1 MKLRLAANS
10 IRLRLKKLEVEQ
22 LACGG
27 RVEERVCFTGRQDAF
42 HYVLESSC
50 GVDRIQARFQPN
62 GIVVEVPAAHVARIG
77 PPPSRSASRDF
88 QIAGDSDKLH
98 ILIEKDFACLNGRR
112 RSRTSIPFLESPGRH
127 KMLTHE

>member
-10 IRLRLKKLEVEQ
+10 IRLRLKRLEVEQ

-50 GVDRIQARFQPN
+50 AVDRIQARFQPS
-62 GIVVEVPAAHVARIG
+62 GIVVEVPAAHVAHWATCEQVGIEG
-77 PPPSRSASRDF
+77 F
-88 QIAGDSDKLH
+88 QIAGDTDKLH
-98 ILIEKDFACLNGRR
+98 ILMETDFACLNG
-112 RSRTSIPFLESPGRH
+112 SDEQNADTFAHPLAGT
-127 KMLTHE
+127 KC